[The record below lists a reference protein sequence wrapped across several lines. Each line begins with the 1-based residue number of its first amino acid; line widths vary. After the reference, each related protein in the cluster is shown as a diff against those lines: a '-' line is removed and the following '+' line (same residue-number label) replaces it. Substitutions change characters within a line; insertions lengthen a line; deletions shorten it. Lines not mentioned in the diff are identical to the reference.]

1 MHIKHLNL
9 INFRN
14 YDSVD
19 LKLEPGINLIT
30 GHNGAGKTSL
40 VEAIVYASTLTAPR
54 HGTYIPMIKMG
65 QSQSIVRALARFA
78 EKENLIEIE
87 LNRENKNKS
96 RVNRSE
102 LSRPRDVVGYINTV
116 CFTPDDARIVHDD
129 PSDRR
134 DFIDQL
140 LIQFTPRLAGV
151 FSDYER
157 VLKQR
162 NSLLKTSR
170 NLPKDSPG
178 LSTLEA
184 WDESLVKLGSEIIHE
199 RIELVRNLNPHLVK
213 CYKTISLDHRV
224 ASVSVVSSVIAS
236 DSDEDLVEVEN
247 LSRGEIEDLFRQRLL
262 MLRPKELERGLT
274 LVGPQRDDLKLMLG
288 DFPAKG
294 FISYGEAWSFAISL
308 KLASAILLRE
318 QARAGDPILIL
329 DDVFSS
335 LDDSRLA
342 RLLDMVSDYEQVII
356 TDAIRGAQPVFEIAN
371 RIHIDSGKVIEQ
383 S

>member
-1 MHIKHLNL
+1 
-9 INFRN
+9 
-14 YDSVD
+14 
-19 LKLEPGINLIT
+19 
-30 GHNGAGKTSL
+30 
-40 VEAIVYASTLTAPR
+40 
-54 HGTYIPMIKMG
+54 
-65 QSQSIVRALARFA
+65 
-78 EKENLIEIE
+78 
-87 LNRENKNKS
+87 
-96 RVNRSE
+96 
-102 LSRPRDVVGYINTV
+102 
-116 CFTPDDARIVHDD
+116 
-129 PSDRR
+129 
-134 DFIDQL
+134 
-140 LIQFTPRLAGV
+140 
-151 FSDYER
+151 
-157 VLKQR
+157 
-162 NSLLKTSR
+162 
-170 NLPKDSPG
+170 
-178 LSTLEA
+178 
-184 WDESLVKLGSEIIHE
+184 
-199 RIELVRNLNPHLVK
+199 
-213 CYKTISLDHRV
+213 
-224 ASVSVVSSVIAS
+224 VSVVSSVIAS

-247 LSRGEIEDLFRQRLL
+247 LSRSEIEDLFRQRLL
-262 MLRPKELERGLT
+262 MLRPKELERGIT